1 MSELR
6 FLGTDGEYLLLEES
20 NGTQHKLLIDEG
32 VRKAARRESVSEGDA
47 AKISPRD
54 IQLEVRSGVT
64 IEELANQTGAS
75 LEYIEKFA
83 APVIDELAHVVSSAL
98 SVRITM
104 AGDRY
109 SETTQVEFGHV
120 IANRLAATG
129 VAQYTWAARK
139 TDNGGWQLRCSFEDS
154 VALWAFDPR
163 KLALAPE
170 NEVAVQLS
178 TQQSLTDGPLP
189 KLRPVMD
196 TVAPAQGQTPF
207 GSPASSA
214 APSAPQQ
221 SATSQ
226 PPQPVTGLGSQG
238 ATIPNA
244 PAAPVRLAPVPTDD
258 FNNPLPAKTVSV
270 TEELGKTGEFEGVVP
285 FGRSSK
291 APESE
296 PAPDLA
302 NTADLLDA
310 LRKRRMSREE
320 QLNDTGAVD
329 TDNSEEPS
337 LFDAVAPQPVTSS
350 ILVVSEPV
358 VEPSMDAAAN
368 QDDIA
373 IASITTMPINVV
385 AAQQDS
391 DAETFVDEPAEVE
404 PTEDEA
410 KPAPKR
416 GRSSMPS
423 WDEIVFSTR
432 ADDED
437 D

>member
-6 FLGTDGEYLLLEES
+6 FLGTDGEYLLLE
-20 NGTQHKLLIDEG
+20 GADGAQHKLLIDES
-32 VRKAARRESVSEGDA
+32 VRRAARRETVAEGDA

-64 IEELANQTGAS
+64 IEELASKTGAS

-83 APVIDELAHVVSSAL
+83 APVVDELAHVVSSAL

-109 SETTQVEFGHV
+109 SETTQVEFGQV
-120 IANRLAATG
+120 IASRLAANG
-129 VAQYTWAARK
+129 VVQYAWTARRPP
-139 TDNGGWQLRCSFEDS
+139 NGGWQLRCSFEDS
-154 VALWAFDPR
+154 VAHWAFDPR

-189 KLRPVMD
+189 KLRPVID
-196 TVAPAQGQTPF
+196 TVAPATQSTGSNNSSVVTQAPVSPPVTALPPT
-207 GSPASSA
+207 GSATSSPAPVAAPA
-214 APSAPQQ
+214 APSV
-221 SATSQ
+221 TSSE
-226 PPQPVTGLGSQG
+226 P
-238 ATIPNA
+238 
-244 PAAPVRLAPVPTDD
+244 PVRLAPVPTDD
-258 FNNPLPAKTVSV
+258 FNNPPPTKTVSV
-270 TEELGKTGEFEGVVP
+270 TEELGKTGEFEGVIP
-285 FGRSSK
+285 FGRSGR

-296 PAPDLA
+296 PTPDLA

-310 LRKRRMSREE
+310 LRKRRISREE

-329 TDNSEEPS
+329 FEPTTTPTIS
-337 LFDAVAPQPVTSS
+337 PGNEAQVFDFDTAASVTSS
-350 ILVVSEPV
+350 IP
-358 VEPSMDAAAN
+358 
-368 QDDIA
+368 
-373 IASITTMPINVV
+373 VV
-385 AAQQDS
+385 AAEEPTTSTVPIALVSENPVSAQQDA
-391 DAETFVDEPAEVE
+391 DAEVFEVEPAEEE
-404 PTEDEA
+404 P

-432 ADDED
+432 AEDDDED
-437 D
+437 